1 MPKRDKQS
9 ALYEISMVDF
19 LLVDL
24 KLYLDTHPTD
34 RNALD
39 YYKHY
44 AKVLKELRAE
54 YVANF
59 GPLFVEDATCDKVWE
74 WSKEPNAWEGVC

>member
-1 MPKRDKQS
+1 MQNKNKAN

-34 RNALD
+34 KKALD
-39 YYKHY
+39 YYLHY
-44 AKVLKELRAE
+44 SEVLKQLREA
-54 YVANF
+54 YASNF
-59 GPLFVEDATCDKVWE
+59 GPLFADQSNCNNVWD
-74 WSKEPNAWEGVC
+74 WSTEPNAWEGVW

>member
-1 MPKRDKQS
+1 MPRKDKCA

-39 YYKHY
+39 YYNHY
-44 AKVLKELRAE
+44 AGVLKQLQEDYA
-54 YVANF
+54 ANY
-59 GPLFVEDATCDKVWE
+59 GPLFATQSTCSKCWE
-74 WSKEPNAWEGVC
+74 WSDEPNAWEGVC